1 MVLLQ
6 DRSAIDNPLWVAIME
21 LCNPVYEE
29 TLVDELLKFV
39 NANFNEPALGY
50 FIGQRGVVFVDPF
63 PDVCA
68 RRMLSRSTGGDAH
81 RGRIDKYAIVQSM
94 AYYTVARLFGWR
106 VYCVPYTANQTI
118 DSSRYLTISHEL
130 DGYFGYASSDN
141 LLPQS
146 RYKRPVNN
154 YPINNKFAKSIG
166 IYK

>member
-1 MVLLQ
+1 
-6 DRSAIDNPLWVAIME
+6 ME

-50 FIGQRGVVFVDPF
+50 FIGQRGVVFVDPL

-68 RRMLSRSTGGDAH
+68 SRMLSRSTGGDAH

-106 VYCVPYTANQTI
+106 VYCVPYTAKRTI
-118 DSSRYLTISHEL
+118 DSSRYLVISHEL
-130 DGYFGYASSDN
+130 DDYFGYASN
-141 LLPQS
+141 ENRLPQP
-146 RYKRPVNN
+146 RYGRPVNN